1 MEKQTKTGFRRTTGK
16 LTAWLLTGALLLS
29 SGVCPDVSAAG
40 KVMIKNM
47 PAVKYMPAGSS
58 FLVKANQKNAKLSFT
73 SSKKNVDIPII
84 NIIEETVKYA
94 IKTVPGLKTLGVLAT
109 EGTIKI
115 GRAHV

>member
-73 SSKKNVDIPII
+73 SSKKKIASVD
-84 NIIEETVKYA
+84 KS
-94 IKTVPGLKTLGVLAT
+94 GLILAKKK
-109 EGTIKI
+109 GTTKLKVSS
-115 GRAHV
+115 GNLLK

>member
-1 MEKQTKTGFRRTTGK
+1 MKKQTKTGFRRTTGK

-58 FLVKANQKNAKLSFT
+58 FLVKAN
-73 SSKKNVDIPII
+73 
-84 NIIEETVKYA
+84 
-94 IKTVPGLKTLGVLAT
+94 
-109 EGTIKI
+109 
-115 GRAHV
+115 